1 MLFLFHVSEDRIC
14 ILEACFVRSCCHICW
29 ELGNRVEADGV
40 SALGWSALEYE
51 MQGWGWGWGVGA
63 RATFTWQT
71 AVVH

>member
-1 MLFLFHVSEDRIC
+1 M
-14 ILEACFVRSCCHICW
+14 
-29 ELGNRVEADGV
+29 EADGV

-51 MQGWGWGWGVGA
+51 MQGWGWGVGA